1 MIPVVLAGLSAGAV
15 HVASGPDHYAAVLPL
30 AVRRRGPPIAVGL
43 SWGAGHGV
51 GVVSL
56 VALGQI
62 ARSFFPVAHLASGA
76 EVLVGV
82 ALVALGLSAFRRTP
96 HGHTHAHT
104 PTRTALG
111 FGVLHGFG
119 GTTHLA
125 AVLPTLAW
133 GPAMAATYVAGY
145 LAAAVAVM
153 AVVTS
158 VAGAASRG
166 VAEHLVLR
174 ATGVLSLAVGAGW
187 LATSVAA
194 LTG

>member
-1 MIPVVLAGLSAGAV
+1 VIPVVLAGLSAGAV

-30 AVRRRGPPIAVGL
+30 AVRRQGPPIAVGL

-51 GVVSL
+51 GVVAL
-56 VALGQI
+56 VVLGQL
-62 ARSFFPVAHLASGA
+62 ARSFLPVTHVASGA

-82 ALVALGLSAFRRTP
+82 ALVALGLSTFRRPP
-96 HGHTHAHT
+96 HDHDHA
-104 PTRTALG
+104 PTRAALG

-133 GPAMAATYVAGY
+133 GPAMAAAYVAGY

-153 AVVTS
+153 SVVTT
-158 VAGAASRG
+158 VAGRASRG
-166 VAEHLVLR
+166 VALPLVLR

-187 LATSVAA
+187 LATSVVA
-194 LTG
+194 LAG